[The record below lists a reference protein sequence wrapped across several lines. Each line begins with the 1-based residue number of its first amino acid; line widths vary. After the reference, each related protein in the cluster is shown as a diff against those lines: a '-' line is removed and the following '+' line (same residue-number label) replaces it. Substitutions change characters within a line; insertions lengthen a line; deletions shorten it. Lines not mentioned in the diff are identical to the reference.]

1 MTEKSWLEVEMEESV
16 TLLRKRLEEI
26 NDTHKDEVDEETV
39 REIKDIYKSL
49 YYIFSIK
56 KSVQLVKLNLALG

>member
-16 TLLRKRLEEI
+16 DLLRKRLEEI
-26 NDTHKDEVDEETV
+26 NNTHQDEVDEETI
-39 REIKDIYKSL
+39 REVKDIYKSL

-56 KSVQLVKLNLALG
+56 KSM

>member
-16 TLLRKRLEEI
+16 DLLRKRLEEI
-26 NDTHKDEVDEETV
+26 NNTHPDEVDEETV
-39 REIKDIYKSL
+39 REVKDIYKSL

-56 KSVQLVKLNLALG
+56 KST

>member
-16 TLLRKRLEEI
+16 DLLRKRLEEV
-26 NDTHKDEVDEETV
+26 NNTHPDEVDEETV
-39 REIKDIYKSL
+39 REVKDIYKSL

-56 KSVQLVKLNLALG
+56 KSM

>member
-1 MTEKSWLEVEMEESV
+1 MTDKSWLEVEMEESV

-56 KSVQLVKLNLALG
+56 KSV

>member
-1 MTEKSWLEVEMEESV
+1 MTDKSWLEVEMEESV

-26 NDTHKDEVDEETV
+26 NDTPKDEVDEETV
-39 REIKDIYKSL
+39 REVKDIYKSL

-56 KSVQLVKLNLALG
+56 KSV

>member
-16 TLLRKRLEEI
+16 VLLRKRLEEI
-26 NDTHKDEVDEETV
+26 NDTHKDEVDEEV
-39 REIKDIYKSL
+39 VHEIKDIYKSL

-56 KSVQLVKLNLALG
+56 KSM

>member
-56 KSVQLVKLNLALG
+56 KSV

>member
-26 NDTHKDEVDEETV
+26 NDTHKDEVDEETI
-39 REIKDIYKSL
+39 REVKDIYKSL

-56 KSVQLVKLNLALG
+56 KSV

>member
-16 TLLRKRLEEI
+16 DLLRKRLEEI
-26 NDTHKDEVDEETV
+26 NDTHPDEVDEETV
-39 REIKDIYKSL
+39 REVKDIYKSL

-56 KSVQLVKLNLALG
+56 KSM

>member
-16 TLLRKRLEEI
+16 VLLRKRLEEI
-26 NDTHKDEVDEETV
+26 NDTYKDEVDEEVV
-39 REIKDIYKSL
+39 REVKDIYKSL

-56 KSVQLVKLNLALG
+56 KSM

>member
-26 NDTHKDEVDEETV
+26 NDTPKDEVDEEVV
-39 REIKDIYKSL
+39 REVKDIYKSL

-56 KSVQLVKLNLALG
+56 KSM

>member
-26 NDTHKDEVDEETV
+26 NNTHPDEVDEETV
-39 REIKDIYKSL
+39 REVKDIYKSL

-56 KSVQLVKLNLALG
+56 KSM

>member
-16 TLLRKRLEEI
+16 DLLRKRLEEV
-26 NDTHKDEVDEETV
+26 NNTHPDEVDEETV
-39 REIKDIYKSL
+39 REVKDIFKSL

-56 KSVQLVKLNLALG
+56 KSM

>member
-16 TLLRKRLEEI
+16 DLLRKRLEEI
-26 NDTHKDEVDEETV
+26 NNTHPDEVDEETV
-39 REIKDIYKSL
+39 REVKDIYKSL

-56 KSVQLVKLNLALG
+56 KSM